1 MSENVILSRANSSKT
16 SGILTIFSH
25 LDYSCYKIRNSQHF
39 QAILQSPEKNTHE
52 STFTTFRHIG
62 MTLSCK
68 LVSCKHCF
76 FFDFTNVFFSCYIF
90 RTWIPQPQGLDFLGS
105 NIDTHLLCKPIENR
119 FEKIQ
124 NGILVSSLIATNPLK
139 NQFHIFLI
147 EVERVVSLK
156 ANLTSDGTT

>member
-16 SGILTIFSH
+16 REILTIFSH

-39 QAILQSPEKNTHE
+39 QVILQSPKKNTRID
-52 STFTTFRHIG
+52 FTFRHIG

-76 FFDFTNVFFSCYIF
+76 FFILPTCFFMLHISNMDF
-90 RTWIPQPQGLDFLGS
+90 PQPQGLDCLGS
-105 NIDTHLLCKPIENR
+105 NIDTHLLCEPIENR
-119 FEKIQ
+119 FKKIQ
-124 NGILVSSLIATNPLK
+124 NGILVSSLIASNPLK

>member
-1 MSENVILSRANSSKT
+1 ML
-16 SGILTIFSH
+16 
-25 LDYSCYKIRNSQHF
+25 
-39 QAILQSPEKNTHE
+39 
-52 STFTTFRHIG
+52 HISN
-62 MTLSCK
+62 M
-68 LVSCKHCF
+68 
-76 FFDFTNVFFSCYIF
+76 DF
-90 RTWIPQPQGLDFLGS
+90 PQPQGLNFLGS

>member
-1 MSENVILSRANSSKT
+1 MSFSLVPIHQKQEKYSRYLVIWIIVAIKYVILSISK
-16 SGILTIFSH
+16 
-25 LDYSCYKIRNSQHF
+25 R
-39 QAILQSPEKNTHE
+39 ILQSPEKNTHE
-52 STFTTFRHIG
+52 STLRFRHIG

-76 FFDFTNVFFSCYIF
+76 FLFYQRVFFMLHISNMDF
-90 RTWIPQPQGLDFLGS
+90 PQPQGLDFFGS
-105 NIDTHLLCKPIENR
+105 NIDTHLLCEPIENR
-119 FEKIQ
+119 FIKIQ
-124 NGILVSSLIATNPLK
+124 IGILVSSLIASNPLK